1 MNPFAEVVREWSIE
15 SLLMVLIVTLVLS
28 ATTATAASSRT
39 VPPAKSPRLVVVTGC
54 DSGIGELVS
63 ERITSLVGYQVLSLC
78 LTADGVKKME
88 DAGVYKAMQCDVT
101 KAADIKRV
109 TEEVSSLLSSSSSP
123 SLWALVNNAGIA
135 PIGYIDWMAEDS
147 FRSAMEVNY
156 FGVVSMTRAIL
167 PYLKRTRGARI
178 INVSSMAGLLASPGF
193 GAYAASKHAVEGF
206 SKSLREEMSPWGIS
220 VCNINP
226 AFMKTPLITKSIA
239 DAQTELQNADADIR
253 SQYPPNVL
261 ESSTQLILKVQENP
275 VKVVDAIATSVEA
288 IHPRRNFFVGYQAFV
303 LRLVLLLPA
312 WILAF
317 ISDAL
322 RNENAGP
329 TREAL
334 DRIQNGKF

>member
-1 MNPFAEVVREWSIE
+1 
-15 SLLMVLIVTLVLS
+15 
-28 ATTATAASSRT
+28 
-39 VPPAKSPRLVVVTGC
+39 
-54 DSGIGELVS
+54 
-63 ERITSLVGYQVLSLC
+63 
-78 LTADGVKKME
+78 
-88 DAGVYKAMQCDVT
+88 
-101 KAADIKRV
+101 
-109 TEEVSSLLSSSSSP
+109 
-123 SLWALVNNAGIA
+123 
-135 PIGYIDWMAEDS
+135 
-147 FRSAMEVNY
+147 
-156 FGVVSMTRAIL
+156 MTRAIL

-334 DRIQNGKF
+334 DRIQNGKL